1 MSNIFYISVDDENN
15 FIKSML
21 RNQRNKLLNESDKYV
36 LIDYPITPDNLVL
49 IKDYRRELRDFT
61 NNDYILP
68 DFPF

>member
-21 RNQRNKLLNESDKYV
+21 RNQRNQLLNESDKYV
-36 LIDYPITPDNLVL
+36 LIDYPITSDNLVL